1 MPSLRPTRT
10 DDPIAVDPEDARR
23 IAMVAGD
30 PLIGRILDERAADLA
45 SGPREEDGAQETG
58 SLLG

>member
-23 IAMVAGD
+23 IAMVGD
-30 PLIGRILDERAADLA
+30 PVIGRILDERAADLA